1 MSPHLA
7 LFHDPN
13 ADDAMAVLN
22 RRFGP
27 HFAKPCRN
35 PDTIICAIESCR
47 IHEKCQWRRARE
59 EVKQGLGTVHSELW
73 GSSIRALAGSETK

>member
-7 LFHDPN
+7 TFYDP
-13 ADDAMAVLN
+13 ASEDPMAVLN

-27 HFAKPCRN
+27 HFERPCRN
-35 PDTIICAIESCR
+35 PDTIICAIEHCR
-47 IHEKCQWRRARE
+47 INEKCQWRRARE
-59 EVKQGLGTVHSELW
+59 EVKQGLGTMHSQPW